1 MTPDDTAIPEARE
14 IPAEILTKFTQIKM
28 MALARWGLIK
38 QMINFDIIL
47 IQSPVYKISEQEYYQ
62 KELNLKKAVF
72 NNNSSE
78 LDQYLFY
85 IYDWWKS

>member
-1 MTPDDTAIPEARE
+1 MMLPYQKPGRYLQSKK
-14 IPAEILTKFTQIKM
+14 LTKFTQIKM

-38 QMINFDIIL
+38 QMINFNIIL

-72 NNNSSE
+72 NSNSAE

-85 IYDWWKS
+85 IYDWPKF